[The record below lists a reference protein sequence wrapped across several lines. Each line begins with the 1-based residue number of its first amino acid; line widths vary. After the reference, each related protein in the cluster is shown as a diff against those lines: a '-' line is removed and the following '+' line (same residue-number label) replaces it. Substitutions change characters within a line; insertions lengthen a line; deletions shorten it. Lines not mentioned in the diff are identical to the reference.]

1 MPAEPRKP
9 VIALL
14 LPNLAGGG
22 AERANLYLA
31 QEFLARGYE
40 VDLVLMQRKGEL
52 LPLLPARVQVI
63 DLATQ
68 QIRKL
73 LRPLTAYIQQRQPDA
88 VLATMW
94 PLTSMAV
101 LCHKLAR
108 LQGRLVVAE
117 QNVLSPQY
125 AEWGHLHNL
134 LLRTSIASTYPWAD
148 ARIGVSEGVVDDLA
162 ALSGIK
168 KARFEVVYNPVPRPE
183 PASNTALAQA
193 EQCWGKRRG
202 PRILTVGSL
211 KAQKNQALLIRAFAQ
226 AFAQSN
232 ADLLILGEGQL
243 RHDLEALAA
252 QEGVSNKVHLP
263 GFFSDPTPFYQT
275 ADLFV
280 LSSDYEGLPTVLIEA
295 LACGLPVVATQCP
308 AGPAE
313 ILDNGRW
320 GCLVPVGNVAA
331 LAAAM
336 LKALSRPHD
345 REALQRRAATFSP
358 STAANRYLEL
368 LFPGTRV
375 R

>member
-1 MPAEPRKP
+1 MPTEPRKP

-52 LPLLPARVQVI
+52 LPLLLARVQVI

-73 LRPLTAYIQQRQPDA
+73 LRPLTAYMQQRQPDA
-88 VLATMW
+88 VLANMW

-108 LQGRLVVAE
+108 QQGHLLVAE
-117 QNVLSPQY
+117 HSDLLHQY
-125 AEWGHLHNL
+125 AEWGWIHNL
-134 LLRTSIASTYPWAD
+134 FLRTSIAITYPWAD
-148 ARIGVSEGVVDDLA
+148 ARVCVSEGVVDNLA

-168 KARFEVVYNPVPRPE
+168 KARFEVVYNPVPRPQ

-193 EQCWGKRRG
+193 EQCWGERRG
-202 PRILTVGSL
+202 PRILTVGNL
-211 KAQKNQALLIRAFAQ
+211 NPVKNQALLIRAFAQ

-252 QEGVSNKVHLP
+252 KEGVSNKVHLP
-263 GFFSDPTPFYQT
+263 GFFSNPTPFYQT

-295 LACGLPVVATQCP
+295 LACGLPVVSTDCP

-313 ILDNGRW
+313 ILENGRW

-331 LAAAM
+331 LAVAM
-336 LKALSRPHD
+336 LKALSRAHD
-345 REALQRRAATFSP
+345 REALQRRVATFSP
-358 STAANRYLEL
+358 GNAANRYLEL
-368 LFPGTRV
+368 LFQNTRA